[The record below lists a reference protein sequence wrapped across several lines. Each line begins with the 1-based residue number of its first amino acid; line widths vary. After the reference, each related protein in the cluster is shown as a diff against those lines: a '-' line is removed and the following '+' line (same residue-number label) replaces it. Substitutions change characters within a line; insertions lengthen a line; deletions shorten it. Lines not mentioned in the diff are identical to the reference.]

1 MRGGGRLVPLF
12 ILHQEMT
19 QVNLI
24 QVPLRLANPHMCNVF
39 EDLYNFH
46 INKITDKGK
55 KIRIMEMNCID
66 MICLC
71 LINKNDVIFIGKTN

>member
-12 ILHQEMT
+12 ILQQEMT

-24 QVPLRLANPHMCNVF
+24 QAPLRLANPHMCNVF

-46 INKITDKGK
+46 INKITDKEK
-55 KIRIMEMNCID
+55 KTRIMEMNCID
-66 MICLC
+66 MFMF
-71 LINKNDVIFIGKTN
+71 NN